1 VTAQLRK
8 TPAPPLGIVAS
19 IASGF
24 ETVNARLELILLP
37 LALDLFLWLGPHLS
51 LKPVLAAVLPGWVN
65 QLVAPP
71 GVDAAAAQNFETMRH
86 ELQTILTASAE
97 RFNLFAVLSQ
107 FPLGLPSL
115 LVRRA
120 PVSAPGDGPLTWLV
134 SSGLEG
140 VLLFVAFWLLGLFL
154 SACYFDAVAQQ
165 VRDARINWRLL
176 LKQVWGDWARLTALT
191 AVIILTLGFLSLP
204 LTLLIGLVALLSVAA
219 AQFVAATLAIW
230 LLAYFGF
237 TLPGI
242 LLQRRGL
249 FGAAWDSIRLAH
261 TSLPQTLVLYA
272 AVIFIYVGL
281 GQVWSL
287 PPDDS
292 WLLVIGLAGH
302 ALVSTALVAAMFAFY
317 QDRFRWWVEM
327 RQTLRAQA
335 QARRDGAN
343 RRTKA

>member
-1 VTAQLRK
+1 VAAQLRK

-51 LKPVLAAVLPGWVN
+51 LKPVLEGLLPRLLN

-71 GVDAAAAQNFETMRH
+71 GVDATTAQSLEAMRN
-86 ELQTILTASAE
+86 ELQIMLTAAAE
-97 RFNLFAVLSQ
+97 RFNVFAVLSR

-115 LVRRA
+115 LVNRA
-120 PVSAPGDGPLTWLV
+120 PVSAPGGSPSVWFVT
-134 SSGLEG
+134 SGLEG
-140 VLLFVAFWLLGLFL
+140 VLLFAALWLLGLFL
-154 SACYFDAVAQQ
+154 SACYFDGIAQQ
-165 VRDARINWRLL
+165 VRNARVNWRLL

-191 AVIILTLGFLSLP
+191 AVIVLMLGFLSLP
-204 LTLLIGLVALLSVAA
+204 LSLLVGLVALMNVVA
-219 AQFVAATLAIW
+219 AQFVVAAVGIW

-249 FGAAWDSIRLAH
+249 FGAAWDSLRLAH
-261 TSLPQTLVLYA
+261 ASLPQTLVLYA

-317 QDRFRWWVEM
+317 QDRYRWWMET